1 MGQVF
6 AVIVGR
12 LISTVTACRRFL
24 LTIPSIISRLTY
36 HGTYHGTLLPILFFR
51 VSFGRDAGLRW

>member
-24 LTIPSIISRLTY
+24 LTIPSTY
-36 HGTYHGTLLPILFFR
+36 LPILFSRLF
-51 VSFGRDAGLRW
+51 FGRGVGFW

>member
-36 HGTYHGTLLPILFFR
+36 HGTYLPILFFR